1 MNSDHREASA
11 GPDLPVDCPECSSP
25 LLDHQLDK
33 TRPARMIAT
42 CLTCGQW
49 YNLGLSGTLS
59 PLNYVGPQ
67 VEGEAQAVESSPPPD
82 TASS

>member
-1 MNSDHREASA
+1 MIPHEHKASA
-11 GPDLPVDCPECSSP
+11 GPDLPGSCPECSSC
-25 LLDHQLDK
+25 LLYHQLDE

-42 CLTCGQW
+42 CPACGQW

-67 VEGEAQAVESSPPPD
+67 VDCEAQSVESSPPSD
-82 TASS
+82 SSS